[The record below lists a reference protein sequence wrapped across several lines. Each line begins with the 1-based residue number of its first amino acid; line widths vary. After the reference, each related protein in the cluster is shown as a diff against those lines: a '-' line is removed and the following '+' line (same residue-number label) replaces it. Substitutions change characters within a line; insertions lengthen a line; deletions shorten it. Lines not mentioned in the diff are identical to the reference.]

1 MLFFNKIIIIA
12 AFAYSLFLNSSETE
26 RTENSEILNLK
37 HTTIVEAND
46 DNHHI
51 DFNNDD
57 DPLEIRSRS
66 ESPVLITST
75 HSVFAVCKDIKQ
87 KHKPG
92 TLLLDIDGTVLN
104 EIQNDVNFGNLLE
117 INLPELLSQMRSS
130 GWKVIF
136 FTARKFEDAAYTNY
150 QLNSHNLLA
159 GSPYNGDEDV
169 QFRVF
174 AKGTYF
180 TNHGDKGDHIH
191 HVLRLIKHEDEQ
203 KVFFVDN
210 NMNMLHSVSKMRPET
225 SLHHMIGSSPQ

>member
-1 MLFFNKIIIIA
+1 MLFLNKIIIIA
-12 AFAYSLFLNSSETE
+12 AFAYSLFLNSSENE
-26 RTENSEILNLK
+26 KTENSESLNLK
-37 HTTIVEAND
+37 HTTILEANVNN
-46 DNHHI
+46 NHI
-51 DFNNDD
+51 VFDNDD

-66 ESPVLITST
+66 ESPVLITIT
-75 HSVFAVCKDIKQ
+75 HSVFQVCLDIKQ
-87 KHKPG
+87 NHKPG

-117 INLPELLSQMRSS
+117 SNLPELLSQMRSA

-150 QLNSHNLLA
+150 QLNAHGLLVE
-159 GSPYNGDEDV
+159 SPYNGDDDV

-203 KVFFVDN
+203 KVFFIDN
-210 NMNMLHSVSKMRPET
+210 NMNMLNSVGRMHPEAVLWYMT
-225 SLHHMIGSSPQ
+225 GSSPQ